1 MDDREARER
10 VARVETLLEEIDSL
24 RDPDAREKATE
35 VVRALLDLYG
45 EGLAR
50 IVTHVAERDD
60 GELAGAFEADELVS
74 HLLMLHGLHP
84 VPLEA
89 RVRGAL
95 DDVRPYL
102 ESHGGDV
109 ELLSVEEGIAR
120 LRLEG
125 SCSGCPS
132 STVTLKLA
140 IEDAIYKA
148 APDVAGIEADDG
160 AATPRLIQ
168 LEVAEPL
175 RRSWERVDAIPQGGW
190 LIKEVSG
197 EPLLFLNVDGSHYA
211 YRPSCPACEASL
223 GDAVVSGA
231 ELLCSECGSRYDV
244 VRAGRCLDAP
254 ELHLDPVPLLVE
266 DGAIKVALGSLA

>member
-45 EGLAR
+45 EG
-50 IVTHVAERDD
+50 
-60 GELAGAFEADELVS
+60 
-74 HLLMLHGLHP
+74 
-84 VPLEA
+84 
-89 RVRGAL
+89 
-95 DDVRPYL
+95 
-102 ESHGGDV
+102 
-109 ELLSVEEGIAR
+109 
-120 LRLEG
+120 
-125 SCSGCPS
+125 
-132 STVTLKLA
+132 
-140 IEDAIYKA
+140 
-148 APDVAGIEADDG
+148 VAGIEADDG

-266 DGAIKVALGSLA
+266 DGAIKVALGSL